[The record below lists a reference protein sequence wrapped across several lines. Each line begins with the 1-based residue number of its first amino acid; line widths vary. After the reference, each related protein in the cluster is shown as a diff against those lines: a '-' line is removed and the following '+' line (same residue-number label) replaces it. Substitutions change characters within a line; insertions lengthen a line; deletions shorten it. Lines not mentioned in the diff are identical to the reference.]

1 MIDSAKTKNI
11 KPPRSSRYDQSF
23 YPHLVG
29 YLNPIFKVPEEECS
43 LLNSAS
49 LAYFQALIIV
59 DGIIDEEKDPHEFM
73 VVISKIESAIKAL
86 SSIFEYQHPFW
97 ADFQRNKEIYFS
109 TLKEEKQYSSTKKRL
124 SEEDFDKIAI
134 GKSYVCYS
142 VLDALSYLSANTIT
156 NDDLFI
162 LLKEIHV
169 AFQCKDD
176 IDDFLTD
183 LNQGQHTYA
192 HELTLA
198 EIRKASKKQEKIPPD
213 LMHRYFYVS
222 GLAEKILLKGISHF
236 KEARQIA
243 LSYGLNDLLTFLDQE
258 VENCHAQIKEIN
270 LLIKKTR
277 EKTAQ
282 SDRFL
287 AVNGKLSD
295 NLSRSI
301 ANAIGYI
308 KSKISKD
315 NMLSDF
321 MTSAGAGENWI
332 TSYVQF
338 LLVDHKQA
346 SPICNLLGQSELFC
360 DLNKNQGTYNER
372 IPSDA
377 DSLAFLIGATIKKR
391 GKVPGTLI
399 QAWLDHQNSQ
409 GGWRTYIEESRLRK
423 QLNLDADTSMCGW
436 TSPHLCVSSSTCYI
450 LSLKEEWEDF
460 YLKTVDFLQKNL
472 SKEGRLDSY
481 WWTSSIY
488 STAWFIMAIHN
499 RPEFQHLLK
508 KTGSWLIETQSGAGS
523 WIDGFSQN
531 PNPFYTALALKALI
545 RANAKEYNSAI
556 HRAANYLLQNQYSDG
571 SWPSNRKLAIP
582 SPDSLSQK
590 SVHRWRSSSFGV
602 NILVDDHQRIFTTST
617 VLSTLLEYEKSI

>member
-1 MIDSAKTKNI
+1 MTDSLATVTKTKKI
-11 KPPRSSRYDQSF
+11 KPLRSSRYDLSF
-23 YPHLVG
+23 YPHLVE
-29 YLNPIFKVPEEECS
+29 YLNPVFNVPKEECS

-49 LAYFQALIIV
+49 TAYFQALIIV
-59 DGIIDEEKDPHEFM
+59 DGIIDEEKDPHEIM
-73 VVISKIESAIKAL
+73 AVLSQIENAIKAL
-86 SSIFEYQHPFW
+86 SSIFEYHHPFW
-97 ADFQRNKEIYFS
+97 ADFHRNKEIYFS
-109 TLKEEKQYSSTKKRL
+109 TLQKEKQYSLTKKRL
-124 SEEDFDKIAI
+124 TEEDFDKIAI
-134 GKSYVCYS
+134 GKSSVCYS
-142 VLDALSYLSANTIT
+142 IVNALSHLSSIDV
-156 NDDLFI
+156 NDEDVIL

-198 EIRKASKKQEKIPPD
+198 GIRKVSKKLEKIQPD

-222 GLAEKILLKGISHF
+222 GLAEKILLKGIHHF
-236 KEARQIA
+236 EEARQIA
-243 LSYGLNDLLTFLDQE
+243 LNYGLNDLLTFLDQE
-258 VENCHAQIKEIN
+258 IKNCHAQIKEIN

-287 AVNGKLSD
+287 AINGKLSD

-321 MTSAGAGENWI
+321 MTSAGSGENWI

-338 LLVDHKQA
+338 LLVGHEQA

-360 DLNKNQGTYNER
+360 DLNKNQGTYNKH
-372 IPSDA
+372 ITSDA
-377 DSLAFLIGATIKKR
+377 DSLAFLIGATIKKG
-391 GKVPGTLI
+391 GKVPGILI

-423 QLNLDADTSMCGW
+423 QLNLDTDTSMCGW

-450 LSLKEEWEDF
+450 LSLKKEWEDI

-472 SKEGRLDSY
+472 CKEGKLDSY
-481 WWTSSIY
+481 WWTSPIY

-499 RPEFQHLLK
+499 RPAFQHLLK
-508 KTGSWLIETQSGAGS
+508 RTVSWLIETPIWGRLLDR
-523 WIDGFSQN
+523 WI
-531 PNPFYTALALKALI
+531 L
-545 RANAKEYNSAI
+545 
-556 HRAANYLLQNQYSDG
+556 
-571 SWPSNRKLAIP
+571 SN
-582 SPDSLSQK
+582 
-590 SVHRWRSSSFGV
+590 
-602 NILVDDHQRIFTTST
+602 T
-617 VLSTLLEYEKSI
+617 